1 MKVLFYFFEE
11 RKIGIVLIRV
21 IVEKDV
27 NIDEGKMVIVNW
39 VGKKVLV
46 EILVFN
52 GKCSLNFFVFVIL
65 FYRIEYFKN

>member
-27 NIDEGKMVIVNW
+27 NIDEGIMVIVNW